1 MTALRRLAL
10 GVAAVLGLAAATP
23 AAYPA
28 GYELQGLYL
37 DHGIARVFSD
47 RKWGVLV
54 EDRRGGIFRVL
65 GWPLMVLP
73 LSAARYVP
81 PAPAIEPDLVPG
93 ARIARGHRNI
103 RSAWLARPTE
113 RYRHGVFGSAV
124 EAGALIAVD
133 AVGTAHTLVLE
144 ADAVFEDR
152 EARIVD
158 VDGDR
163 RDEIVVVKAYADR
176 GAALAIYRL
185 DRDGL
190 VLAAETPPIG
200 RPQRWLNP
208 IGVADLDGDGKPELA
223 VVETPHIG
231 GVVVIYRYERGVLRE
246 LARRPGY
253 SNHAMGALHQGL
265 AAIADLDGDGVADLV
280 VPTAN
285 RRALEVLSFKGGEF
299 RTLYRTEYTLGEV
312 VTDVIAADIDRD
324 DRLDLAFGLSNRA
337 VMVVF
342 NRIAAE

>member
-1 MTALRRLAL
+1 MTALRCLAFAI
-10 GVAAVLGLAAATP
+10 AAVLGSAAA
-23 AAYPA
+23 APA
-28 GYELQGLYL
+28 GPTGYQLQGLYL
-37 DHGIARVFSD
+37 DHGVARIFSD

-54 EDRRGGIFRVL
+54 EDRRGGIYRVL
-65 GWPLMVLP
+65 GWPLMLLP
-73 LSAARYVP
+73 LGARYVP
-81 PAPAIEPDLVPG
+81 PVPAIEPDLVPG
-93 ARIARGHRNI
+93 ARVARGHRNI

-113 RYRHGVFGSAV
+113 RYRHGVFGSTA
-124 EAGALIAVD
+124 EAGALFAVD
-133 AVGTAHTLVLE
+133 AVGTLHMLELE
-144 ADAVFEDR
+144 AAAVFEDR
-152 EARIVD
+152 EARILD

-176 GAALAIYRL
+176 GAALAVYRL
-185 DRDGL
+185 ERDGL
-190 VLAAETPPIG
+190 VLAGETPPIG

-208 IGVADLDGDGKPELA
+208 IGVADLDGDGKPEIA

-231 GVVVIYRYERGVLRE
+231 GIVVIYRYERGHFRE

-265 AAIADLDGDGVADLV
+265 ATIADLDGDGVAELA

-299 RTLYRTEYTLGEV
+299 RTLYQTEYVLGEV

-324 DRLDLAFGLSNRA
+324 GRLDLTFGLSNRA

-342 NRIAAE
+342 NRVAAE